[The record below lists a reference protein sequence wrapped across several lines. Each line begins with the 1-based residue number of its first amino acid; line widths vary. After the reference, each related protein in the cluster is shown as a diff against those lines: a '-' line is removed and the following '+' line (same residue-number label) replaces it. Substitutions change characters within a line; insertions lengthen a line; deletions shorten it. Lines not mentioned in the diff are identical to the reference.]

1 MDDKFRYIDFEVEA
15 TSTDDAKAK
24 IADIHSTFGDCVCIK
39 VHLVS
44 GSKERAFAT
53 LDTGMKKLFEDIS
66 KKIGGKD

>member
-1 MDDKFRYIDFEVEA
+1 MDEQYRYLDFEIEA
-15 TSTDDAKAK
+15 TSTADAKAK

-44 GSKERAFAT
+44 GSKEKALAT

-66 KKIGGKD
+66 KKIGGN

>member
-1 MDDKFRYIDFEVEA
+1 MEEQYRYLDFEIEA

-24 IADIHSTFGDCVCIK
+24 IADIQNTFGDCVCIK

-44 GSKERAFAT
+44 GSKEKALAT

-66 KKIGGKD
+66 KKLGGKD